1 MKHIIIYNRNII
13 AKYRTKLSKDEET
26 IYVPRDISKLKY
38 TVELCTRVEMCVT
51 LYLQKSKK
59 HKLFTGVI

>member
-1 MKHIIIYNRNII
+1 MKHIIINNRNII

-38 TVELCTRVEMCVT
+38 TVELCTRVGRCT
-51 LYLQKSKK
+51 FI
-59 HKLFTGVI
+59 FTKIQEA